1 MGGGPRRAA
10 PGRGRGLDTPARQPL
25 SEGAPGPGLRPQA
38 LPRDPARDQGVAAGW
53 PRTSDSRTATSPGA
67 GPPPPTPAPPPRHP
81 HPEGSW
87 RTQLRCPCPGQ
98 PAASPGSSPPSQAR
112 CAGGSGPLAPRPALP
127 MGPRGPAHS
136 PPCPACWTP
145 APNCAC
151 GRDPNYPAS
160 CQEIKDM
167 PTFFKTSL

>member
-67 GPPPPTPAPPPRHP
+67 GPPPPTPAPPPRRQLEDAAP
-81 HPEGSW
+81 VPLP
-87 RTQLRCPCPGQ
+87 RTAGRRPRQQ
-98 PAASPGSSPPSQAR
+98 PPPQAR

-136 PPCPACWTP
+136 LPCPARWTP